1 MDKDHIH
8 EGITQ
13 FQLIQICM
21 DLKEEMVAL
30 KTFAKMAARKPSERM
45 AEEWLNSRQVM
56 SLLRI
61 KKGTLQNLRD
71 KKSLP
76 FTNLNNK
83 IYYKASDVNALLKSN
98 YRKVHN
104 KK

>member
-21 DLKEEMVAL
+21 DLNEEMVAL
-30 KTFAKMAARKPSERM
+30 KTFAKMASRKPSERV
-45 AEEWLNSRQVM
+45 AEEWLNSNQTM
-56 SLLRI
+56 TLLKI
-61 KKGTLQNLRD
+61 KKVTLQKLRD
-71 KKSLP
+71 TETLHHSNINGK
-76 FTNLNNK
+76 F
-83 IYYKASDVNALLKSN
+83 YYKAADVEALLKSN
-98 YRKVHN
+98 YRKMNN